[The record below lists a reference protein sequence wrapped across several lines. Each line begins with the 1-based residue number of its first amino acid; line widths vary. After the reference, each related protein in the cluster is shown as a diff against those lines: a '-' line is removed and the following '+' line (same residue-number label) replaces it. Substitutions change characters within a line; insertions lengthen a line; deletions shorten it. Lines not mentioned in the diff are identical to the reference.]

1 MKKINLCILSG
12 KVINEIDLK
21 FIYNSQKKNL
31 GKKYI
36 SIAIIMLEIEKKQI
50 VELHGYNEMADY
62 IYRSILKEDK
72 IILEGKLRN
81 KYVEIEFIN
90 KI

>member
-1 MKKINLCILSG
+1 
-12 KVINEIDLK
+12 
-21 FIYNSQKKNL
+21 
-31 GKKYI
+31 
-36 SIAIIMLEIEKKQI
+36 MLEIEKKQI
-50 VELHGYNEMADY
+50 IELHGYNEMADY

-90 KI
+90 KIWLKPIYRIRYSKIKKKGKILWKKNY